1 MNSTASKIT
10 GIVIAIVQVFDILI
24 HAATDQLEF
33 LRVTSNFVILI
44 WLAILFFNKRMIKPS
59 ASFGS
64 ISLYLFLNLLFLAQ
78 AGLTNPAQ
86 GDAPRTMLF
95 ILVILTILLST
106 LLTHTHQRS
115 GYIS

>member
-1 MNSTASKIT
+1 MKTSLKTL
-10 GIVIAIVQVFDILI
+10 GIGIALIQFFDVML

-33 LRVTSNFVILI
+33 LRVTSNLVILS
-44 WLAILFFNKRMIKPS
+44 WLVFLCFNKRMIKPS

-106 LLTHTHQRS
+106 LLTLTYQKS
-115 GYIS
+115 GHIS